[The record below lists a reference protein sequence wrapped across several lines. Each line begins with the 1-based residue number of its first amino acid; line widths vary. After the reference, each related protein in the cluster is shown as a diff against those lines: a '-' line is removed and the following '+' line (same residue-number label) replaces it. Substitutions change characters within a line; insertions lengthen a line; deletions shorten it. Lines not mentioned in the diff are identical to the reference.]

1 MSAIA
6 RAAARVRQQ
15 SATPLQRPLLLQRKP
30 ILSHTL
36 PLYTSPLKPSL
47 PTSITSLSS
56 QQTFQRRWASASAK
70 VDEGTKEEVWP
81 ERKLPELTETDK
93 LKLRR
98 QRNVGISAH
107 IDSGKTTLT
116 ERVLYYTGRIR
127 DIHEVRGRDAVG
139 AKMDSMELER
149 EKGITIQSAATFAD
163 WVAPKPPIELQEG
176 ETVGN
181 TEKEKFAINI
191 IDTPGHVDFT
201 IEVERAL
208 RVLDGAVLVLCAVS
222 GVQSQTITVDRQ
234 MRRYNVPRLAFI
246 NKMDRAGSNPFR
258 VIGQLRGK
266 LKMNAAAVQVPI
278 GSESDFA
285 GVVDIVRMKA
295 IYNEGVKGNQVIETD
310 EIPESVRALAEEKRA
325 ELIEQLSEA
334 DETLCDLFLDEAPIT
349 PTDIAQALQRATT
362 SLRFTPVFMGSA
374 IKNTG
379 VQPLLD
385 GVCAYLPNPSEVQN
399 QAMDATLPAHAP
411 AVPLVPA
418 VDAPLVG
425 LAFKLEEGRYGQ
437 LTYMRVYQG
446 ELKRGSMIY
455 NARTGKKVKVP
466 RLVRMHADEMEDVE
480 SVVAGEICAMFG
492 VECSSGD
499 TFTDGSSTYTMTS
512 MFVPEPVISLSIRPE
527 GNETPNFSRA
537 LNRFQK
543 EDPTFRVHVDSESQE
558 TIISGMGELH
568 LDIYVERMKREYNVA
583 CVTGKPRVAFRET
596 ITEAAKFNYTHKK
609 QSGGSGQFGRVIGS
623 IEPMETDPDTGKD
636 TAFEN
641 RIIGGNIP
649 NQFIPA
655 IQKGFQEA
663 LDRGLITG
671 HPITG
676 CKFILDDGS
685 AHAVDSN
692 ELAFRL
698 AAIGAFR
705 EAFNK
710 AKPVVL
716 EPVMTVEIVA
726 PIEFQGNVIGAIN
739 QRKGTIVD
747 TEVRDDE
754 FTLTAE
760 VALNDMFGY
769 SSQLRGMT
777 QGKGEFSMEYKN
789 HQPVLPNVQ
798 KEMAE
803 AFRKKQLGK

>member
-1 MSAIA
+1 MSAVARSLSRAAAMSRSAAARRTLTAAPPALRFVQLQRPIA
-6 RAAARVRQQ
+6 RAPA
-15 SATPLQRPLLLQRKP
+15 
-30 ILSHTL
+30 
-36 PLYTSPLKPSL
+36 
-47 PTSITSLSS
+47 
-56 QQTFQRRWASASAK
+56 QRRWASAAAAARA
-70 VDEGTKEEVWP
+70 EGAAEDTWP
-81 ERKLPELTETDK
+81 ERLLPKLTETDSK
-93 LKLRR
+93 RLRR

-116 ERVLYYTGRIR
+116 ERILYYTGRIR

-149 EKGITIQSAATFAD
+149 EKGITIQSAATFCD
-163 WVAPKPPIELQEG
+163 WVAPPPP
-176 ETVGN
+176 
-181 TEKEKFAINI
+181 TEHAPDAAPDRENFAINI

-234 MRRYNVPRLAFI
+234 MRRYNVPRIAFI
-246 NKMDRAGSNPFR
+246 NKMDRAGANPFR
-258 VIGQLRGK
+258 VVGQLRQK
-266 LKMNAAAVQVPI
+266 LRMNAAAVQVPI
-278 GSESDFA
+278 GAESDFG
-285 GVVDIVRMKA
+285 GVVDLVRMKA
-295 IYNEGVKGNQVIETD
+295 IYNEGTKGNQIVEAD

-325 ELIEQLSEA
+325 ELIEHLSEA
-334 DETLCDLFLDEAPIT
+334 DETLCDLFLNEEPISNH
-349 PTDIAQALQRATT
+349 DIAQALRRATT
-362 SLRFTPVFMGSA
+362 NLKFTPVFVGSA

-379 VQPLLD
+379 VQPMLD
-385 GVCAYLPNPSEVQN
+385 GVCAYLPDPSEVAS
-399 QAMDATLPAHAP
+399 QALDTALPAHAP
-411 AVPLVPA
+411 PVPLVA
-418 VDAPLVG
+418 ASDAPLVG

-446 ELKRGSMIY
+446 ELKRGGLIY

-466 RLVRMHADEMEDVE
+466 RLVRMHSDEMEDVE
-480 SVVAGEICAMFG
+480 KIGAGEICAMFG

-499 TFTDGSSTYTMTS
+499 TFTDGSTSFSMTS
-512 MFVPEPVISLSIRPE
+512 MFVPEPVISLSIRPD

-596 ITEAAKFNYTHKK
+596 ITQPAKFEYTHKK
-609 QSGGSGQFGRVIGS
+609 QSGGAGQFGRVKGF
-623 IEPMETDPDTGKD
+623 IEPMEADESGKD

-641 RIIGGNIP
+641 RVVGGNIP
-649 NQFIPA
+649 SQYIPA
-655 IQKGFQEA
+655 IEKGFQEA

-671 HPITG
+671 HAING
-676 CKFILDDGS
+676 VRLVLEDGA
-685 AHAVDSN
+685 AHSVDSS

-698 AAIGAFR
+698 AALGAFR
-705 EAFNK
+705 EAFAK
-710 AKPVVL
+710 AGPTVL

-726 PIEFQGNVIGAIN
+726 PLEFQGTVIGAIN

-777 QGKGEFSMEYKN
+777 QGKGEFSMEYKT
-789 HQPVLPNVQ
+789 HAPVLPNIQ
-798 KEMAE
+798 REMAE
-803 AFRKKQLGK
+803 AYRRKQLDRS